1 VKSLKNVQDMIRE
14 NSFCVLS
21 TCMDNRPN
29 SSLMQYV
36 CSESGTE
43 IYMLAMKGSRKHL
56 NIASNPNVSLLVD
69 TRCKSAAEAD
79 GIDALTLYGVAGI
92 MEDEAEA
99 KLVKDRLVLVNPGLA
114 VISKSSES
122 CVIKVEV
129 DSFLMLEGV
138 ADSRFG
144 KIQDLRQGK

>member
-1 VKSLKNVQDMIRE
+1 MIRE

-43 IYMLAMKGSRKHL
+43 ICMLAMKGSKKHI
-56 NIASNPNVSLLVD
+56 NILDNPHVSLLVD
-69 TRCKSAAEAD
+69 TRCKPAAEAE
-79 GIDALTLYGVAGI
+79 GIDALTLYGDAGI
-92 MEDEAEA
+92 VEDEAEA
-99 KLVKDRLVLVNPGLA
+99 KLLKDRLVAVNPGLS
-114 VISKSSES
+114 VIAKSEES

-138 ADSRFG
+138 ADSRYG
-144 KIQDLRQGK
+144 KIQDLRQDK

>member
-1 VKSLKNVQDMIRE
+1 MKNVQDMIRE

-21 TCMDNRPN
+21 TCMDDRPN

-43 IYMLAMKGSRKHL
+43 ICMLAMKGSRKHI
-56 NIASNPNVSLLVD
+56 NIINNPHVSLLVD
-69 TRCKSAAEAD
+69 TRCKSAAGPD
-79 GIDALTLYGVAGI
+79 GIDALTLYGDAAI

-99 KLVKDRLVLVNPGLA
+99 KLVKDRLVFVNPGLA
-114 VISKSSES
+114 VIARSKES
-122 CVIKVEV
+122 CVIKVEI

-144 KIQDLRQGK
+144 KIGDLRQDNR

>member
-1 VKSLKNVQDMIRE
+1 MIRE

-43 IYMLAMKGSRKHL
+43 ICMLTMKGSKKHI
-56 NIASNPNVSLLVD
+56 NILDNPHVSLLVD

-79 GIDALTLYGVAGI
+79 GIDALTLYGDAGI
-92 MEDEAEA
+92 VEDEAEA
-99 KLVKDRLVLVNPGLA
+99 KLLKDRLVAVNPGLA
-114 VISKSSES
+114 VIAKSEES

-138 ADSRFG
+138 ADSRYG
-144 KIQDLRQGK
+144 KIKDLRQDK